1 MTSQKNIAI
10 VDYGVGNL
18 WSLGNAVRLFVPNSS
33 VTEEKEIIEQAD
45 AIILPGVGAFGAG
58 MEGLRVRGLVE
69 PITEAAKRGV
79 PILGVCLG
87 AQLLLE
93 KSDEYGEHAGLGL
106 IKGETVHFP
115 ELPKGVKVP
124 AIGWQEVAPGAS
136 AAAQEL
142 FAGIG
147 NETFYFVHSYILKPA
162 REGSVLAKTVY
173 GGFEYA
179 AAIGEGRIA
188 GTQFHP
194 EKSGEAGLRL
204 LQNFISSV

>member
-1 MTSQKNIAI
+1 MISSKNIVI

-18 WSLGNAVRLFVPNSS
+18 WSLGNAVRLFAPNTQ
-33 VTEEKEIIEQAD
+33 VTEEREKIEQAN
-45 AIILPGVGAFGAG
+45 AIILPGVGAFNAG
-58 MEGLRVRGLVE
+58 MEGLRVRGLIE
-69 PITEAAKRGV
+69 PITEAAKQGV
-79 PILGVCLG
+79 PILGICLG

-93 KSDEYGEHAGLGL
+93 KSNEFGEHAGLGL

-115 ELPKGVKVP
+115 ELPKGIKVP
-124 AIGWQEVAPGAS
+124 AIGWQEVTPGAS
-136 AAAQEL
+136 GEAQKL
-142 FAGIG
+142 FAGVG
-147 NETFYFVHSYILKPA
+147 SGTFYFVHSYILKPA
-162 REGSVLAKTVY
+162 HESSVLAKTVY

-194 EKSGEAGLRL
+194 EKSGAAGLSL